1 MSNYHIE
8 RGDIFYIDKF
18 GYQSGSEQRS
28 GRPGIVVSC
37 NENNDNSR
45 TVEIVYTTTKQKTE
59 LPTHV
64 IVSSTPYVSTAL
76 CEQITTVDKE
86 RLGNY
91 IGACSEEEM
100 EQIDEAIMISLGLH
114 RDEISSGG
122 GYSEPEPIVAPDAA
136 SAPVQSEEFAAL
148 RAERDVFKSMYEA
161 LLNKVLMAV
170 KSGVAT

>member
-28 GRPGIVVSC
+28 GRPGIIISC
-37 NENNDNSR
+37 NENNNNSKA
-45 TVEIVYTTTKQKTE
+45 VEIVYTTTKQKTE

-64 IVSSTPYVSTAL
+64 LVSSTPYVSTAL

-100 EQIDEAIMISLGLH
+100 AQIDEAIMISLGLR

-122 GYSEPEPIVAPDAA
+122 GYSKPEPIVAPDA
-136 SAPVQSEEFAAL
+136 PPTQVQSEELAAL

-161 LLNKVLMAV
+161 LLNKVLMAA